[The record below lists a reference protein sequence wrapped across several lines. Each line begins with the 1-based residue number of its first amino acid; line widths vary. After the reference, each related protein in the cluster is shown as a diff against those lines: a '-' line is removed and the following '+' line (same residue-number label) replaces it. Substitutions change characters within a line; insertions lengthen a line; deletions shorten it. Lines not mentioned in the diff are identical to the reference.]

1 MHNTIDP
8 IISKISVMNE
18 KLNEIYYFIRESKKE
33 EDAPNFH
40 KERYIIPKTLHEKK
54 VIKLNEEDKTPT
66 LIYIK
71 DKINDTVITNIRYRN
86 LFYRLSSLIKADK
99 SFTNDYDLNEYINFL
114 KEGTLI
120 SDLAGGQLSPD
131 MCPYVLS
138 EMQNFIDSSKSIN
151 FEGENTYHSEDIRDD
166 IVYYET
172 FLKYIIDNIYN
183 MKDMILAIIS
193 VYDITGMSYRE
204 GESRNL
210 DAFANSLFKTNI
222 KNIFSNDGLLLYT
235 IETYY
240 KNMCTDMTDERVV
253 TLSQNIKRFIE
264 LFFQNSEKTV
274 EDVNKIIDS
283 LNEYVTHIS
292 RQFTN
297 SKEADSF
304 FNE

>member
-33 EDAPNFH
+33 EDVPNFH

-54 VIKLNEEDKTPT
+54 VVKLNEEDKTPT

-120 SDLAGGQLSPD
+120 ADLAGGQLSPD

-183 MKDMILAIIS
+183 MKDMILAIVS

-210 DAFANSLFKTNI
+210 DALANSLFKTNI
-222 KNIFSNDGLLLYT
+222 KNIFSNDELLLYT

-240 KNMCTDMTDERVV
+240 KNMCTDMTDDRVV
-253 TLSQNIKRFIE
+253 MLSQNIKRFIE
-264 LFFQNSEKTV
+264 LFFQVTEKTV

>member
-33 EDAPNFH
+33 EDVPNFH

-120 SDLAGGQLSPD
+120 TDLSGGQLSPD

-166 IVYYET
+166 IIYYET

-183 MKDMILAIIS
+183 MKDMILAIVS

-210 DAFANSLFKTNI
+210 DALANSLFKTNI
-222 KNIFSNDGLLLYT
+222 KNIFSNDELLLYT

-240 KNMCTDMTDERVV
+240 KNMCTDMTDDRVV
-253 TLSQNIKRFIE
+253 MLSRNIKRFIE
-264 LFFQNSEKTV
+264 LFFQVTEKTV